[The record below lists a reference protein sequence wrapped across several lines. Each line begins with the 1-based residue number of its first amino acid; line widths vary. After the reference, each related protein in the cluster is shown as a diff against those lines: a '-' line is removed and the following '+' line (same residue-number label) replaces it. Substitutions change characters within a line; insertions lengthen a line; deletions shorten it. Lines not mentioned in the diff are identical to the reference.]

1 MVYKIIHGVCET
13 ELRKLQKLNDLG
25 EVHLT
30 FMNPPFSQHNDF
42 ARQNGSVATERYW
55 KWMKRICEKVFALTG
70 SGGALYFLH
79 NEANSEILLKTL
91 RRTGWTFQNLIIW
104 NKLNS
109 ASQITNHFE
118 NQYQIIAFAT
128 KGEAPRVFNHLRI
141 DLQLSQLHK
150 TENGIDVS
158 DVWHDVGG
166 LTTNFLMN
174 SGTSS
179 SESDVIITKEGRLFH
194 LHQIPI
200 NLLIRIILASSLPGD
215 LILDPFAG
223 AGITTM
229 VAEKLDRNSISIEYD
244 SQNVQV
250 IKRRILLQR
259 RAIKIPE
266 ISDYYRHTNRL
277 KTLLPVSGKA
287 SISSNIVNSL
297 GTFLVKRKNP

>member
-1 MVYKIIHGVCET
+1 MKRVCE
-13 ELRKLQKLNDLG
+13 
-25 EVHLT
+25 
-30 FMNPPFSQHNDF
+30 
-42 ARQNGSVATERYW
+42 
-55 KWMKRICEKVFALTG
+55 RIFTLSG
-70 SGGALYFLH
+70 SGGALYFIH
-79 NEANSEILLKTL
+79 NEVNTEIVLKTL

-109 ASQITNHFE
+109 ASQFNNCFE

-128 KGEAPRVFNHLRI
+128 KGNAPRVFNRLRI
-141 DLQLSQLHK
+141 DLPLSQNHK

-166 LTTNFLMN
+166 PATIFSMN
-174 SGTSS
+174 NGIHN
-179 SESDVIITKEGRLFH
+179 SESNSTITKEGRLFH
-194 LHQIPI
+194 QHQIPI
-200 NLLIRIILASSLPGD
+200 NLVIRIILASSLPGD

-259 RAIKIPE
+259 RAVKIPE
-266 ISDYYRHTNRL
+266 IADYYRHTNRL
-277 KTLLPVSGKA
+277 KTLLPVSGKT

-297 GTFLVKRKNP
+297 GTFLVKRKNQ